1 MKKKGISIL
10 NILLSAVLLTGCQMW
25 PNSSTGGSTPGQ
37 FAGGG
42 VSNSSTPS
50 SSSSTPSG
58 SSSTPSGSSSTPNS
72 SSSTP
77 NSSSSTPNS
86 SSSTPSSSSS
96 TPSSSSSTP
105 NSSSSTPSGSSSTS
119 GGSEEL
125 PDDLPAEEHMD
136 KDNNGICDDCNQS
149 VLVSVDLYSI
159 NDLHGKFL
167 SSDSQPG
174 VGGLT
179 TYLKEAK
186 ASQEN
191 TILLSAGD
199 MWQGSSESNLT
210 RGQIIND
217 WMSEMDFVSM
227 TLGNHE
233 FDWGTSYIAQNA
245 AICDFPFLAINVYET
260 ATNQRVPYCQ
270 PSIMVETGGAKIG
283 IIGAIGD
290 CYSSISADKV
300 QDVYFQTGSSLTALV
315 KAEANRLR
323 AAGADCIVYSW
334 HDGKDE
340 YDVSL
345 SDGYVDLVF
354 EGHTHSR
361 YVSQDSKGVYHLQGG
376 GENKNISHATLSVNI
391 ARNSVQTS
399 KAETIANSVY
409 GNKAEDSIVQT
420 LTTKYADDIAKGY
433 EALGYNKQYRDD
445 TELEALV
452 AQLYLEK
459 GLERWGNQY
468 NIVLG
473 GGFLKTRSPYNL
485 YAGQI
490 YYSDVQS
497 IFPFDNQ
504 IVLCS
509 VSGAK
514 LKSQF
519 VQTTN
524 SDYYCAYTSYGN
536 SIKGSINTS
545 ATYYIVVDTYT
556 LQYKYNGLTEVAR
569 LDETTFARDLLAD
582 YIKGG
587 GFA

>member
-1 MKKKGISIL
+1 MKKKRIAL
-10 NILLSAVLLTGCQMW
+10 LPILLCLVLTTGCQIL
-25 PNSSTGGSTPGQ
+25 PGGSTGGTQNSTPI
-37 FAGGG
+37 
-42 VSNSSTPS
+42 
-50 SSSSTPSG
+50 
-58 SSSTPSGSSSTPNS
+58 
-72 SSSTP
+72 
-77 NSSSSTPNS
+77 
-86 SSSTPSSSSS
+86 
-96 TPSSSSSTP
+96 
-105 NSSSSTPSGSSSTS
+105 
-119 GGSEEL
+119 EL
-125 PDDLPAEEHMD
+125 PPEEHTD
-136 KDNNGICDDCNQS
+136 TDGNGICDDCNQS
-149 VLVSVDLYSI
+149 VVVSVDFYAV

-167 SSDSQPG
+167 KSDSQPG

-191 TILLSAGD
+191 TILLSSGD

-210 RGQIIND
+210 SGQIIND

-245 AICDFPFLAINVYET
+245 EIYDFPFLAINVYEK
-260 ATNQRVPYCQ
+260 ATNQRAPYCQ

-283 IIGAIGD
+283 IIGAVGD
-290 CYSSISADKV
+290 CYSSISSDKV
-300 QDVYFQTGSSLTALV
+300 QDVYFKTDSELTALV

-323 AAGADCIVYSW
+323 AEGADCIVFSV
-334 HDGKDE
+334 HDGEEE

-361 YVSQDSKGVYHLQGG
+361 YVNQDSKGVYHLQGG
-376 GENKNISHATLSVNI
+376 GENKNVSHAKIEVNI
-391 ARNSVQTS
+391 ANNSVQT
-399 KAETIANSVY
+399 KTAENIANSVY
-409 GNKAEDSIVQT
+409 GNKAEDPIVET
-420 LTTKYADDIAKGY
+420 LSVKYADAIAKGY
-433 EALGYNKQYRDD
+433 EVLGYNKQYRDD
-445 TELEALV
+445 SELEALV

-473 GGFLKTRSPYNL
+473 GGFLRTRSPYNL
-485 YAGQI
+485 KAGNI
-490 YYSDVQS
+490 YYSDVLS
-497 IFPFDNQ
+497 LFPFNNQ

-509 VSGAK
+509 ISGYK
-514 LKSQF
+514 LKNQF
-519 VQTTN
+519 IQTTN

-536 SIKGSINTS
+536 SIKGSINTN
-545 ATYYIVVDTYT
+545 ATYYVVVDTYT
-556 LQYKYNGLTEVAR
+556 LQYAYNGLTEVAR

-587 GFA
+587 GLA